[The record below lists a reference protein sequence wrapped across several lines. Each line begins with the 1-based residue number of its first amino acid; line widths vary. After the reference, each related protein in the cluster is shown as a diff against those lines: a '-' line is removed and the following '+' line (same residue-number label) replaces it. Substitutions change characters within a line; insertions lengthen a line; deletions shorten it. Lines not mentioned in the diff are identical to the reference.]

1 MSMSAQQASNR
12 EWFGETRKG
21 ERRRRRPEGVSIVK
35 AMRIYPVAPT
45 SKKRRVATLLFYGLA
60 GTLWGV
66 PLLPLMSWAEGKPF
80 LKKR

>member
-1 MSMSAQQASNR
+1 MGLRARRAIASIGIVAFLVLYV
-12 EWFGETRKG
+12 W
-21 ERRRRRPEGVSIVK
+21 GVIAIGARV
-35 AMRIYPVAPT
+35 PDHP
-45 SKKRRVATLLFYGLA
+45 VATLLFYGLA

>member
-1 MSMSAQQASNR
+1 MGPRARRAIASVGILAFLVLYV
-12 EWFGETRKG
+12 W
-21 ERRRRRPEGVSIVK
+21 GVIAIGAHV
-35 AMRIYPVAPT
+35 PDHP
-45 SKKRRVATLLFYGLA
+45 VATLLFYGLA

>member
-1 MSMSAQQASNR
+1 MGLRARRAIASVGILAFLVLYV
-12 EWFGETRKG
+12 W
-21 ERRRRRPEGVSIVK
+21 GVIAIGAHVPDH
-35 AMRIYPVAPT
+35 PVA
-45 SKKRRVATLLFYGLA
+45 SLLFYGLA

>member
-1 MSMSAQQASNR
+1 MGLRARRAIASVGILAFLVLYV
-12 EWFGETRKG
+12 W
-21 ERRRRRPEGVSIVK
+21 GVIAIGAHV
-35 AMRIYPVAPT
+35 PDHP
-45 SKKRRVATLLFYGLA
+45 VATLLFYGLA

>member
-1 MSMSAQQASNR
+1 MGLRARRAIASVGILAFLVLYV
-12 EWFGETRKG
+12 W
-21 ERRRRRPEGVSIVK
+21 GVIAIGAHVPDH
-35 AMRIYPVAPT
+35 PV
-45 SKKRRVATLLFYGLA
+45 VTLLFYGLA